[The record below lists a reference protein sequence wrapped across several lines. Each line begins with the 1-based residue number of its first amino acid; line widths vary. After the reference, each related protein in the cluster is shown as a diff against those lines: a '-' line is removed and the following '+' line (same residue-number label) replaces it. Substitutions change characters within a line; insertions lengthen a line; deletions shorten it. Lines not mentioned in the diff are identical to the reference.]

1 MTNEALMNEA
11 NLIKCKCGNLIE
23 LLEGKAYQFKKD
35 DGKILNKVAAKHM
48 ATYRVRC
55 NECEINFCA
64 SCKVEPYH
72 IGKTCA

>member
-1 MTNEALMNEA
+1 MTNDALMNEA

-35 DGKILNKVAAKHM
+35 DGKVLNKAAAKHM